1 MGLVYSCCGYGQGRE
16 GMPGNLLSGHVGI
29 VVCLGLE
36 ATVVGPEVN
45 GNADASD
52 TAFVNLRLSAYSS
65 VLQIVCAHHFC
76 CLRPCD
82 LELHVRISL
91 PEAIKQRVPREETVV
106 CLSCRC
112 DSLRARVAIQATLL
126 RFGGANQL
134 LPVLELFGVG
144 CLLTNRLAC
153 EL

>member
-1 MGLVYSCCGYGQGRE
+1 
-16 GMPGNLLSGHVGI
+16 MPGNLLSGHVGI

-36 ATVVGPEVN
+36 ATVVGPEVD

-52 TAFVNLRLSAYSS
+52 TALVDLRLSAYSG
-65 VLQIVCAHHFC
+65 VLQIDCTHHFC
-76 CLRPCD
+76 GLRPCD
-82 LELHVRISL
+82 LELHVRIPL

-106 CLSCRC
+106 CLTGRG

-134 LPVLELFGVG
+134 LPVLELFGIG
-144 CLLTNRLAC
+144 CLFSNVLAC
-153 EL
+153 VSWMCAQGAP